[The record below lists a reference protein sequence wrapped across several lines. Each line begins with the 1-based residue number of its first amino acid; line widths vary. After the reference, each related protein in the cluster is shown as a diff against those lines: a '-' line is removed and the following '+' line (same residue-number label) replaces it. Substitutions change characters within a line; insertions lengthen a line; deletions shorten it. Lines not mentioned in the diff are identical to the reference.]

1 MLYYCLYYIDLFV
14 LKLSAYSLS
23 CTEADTLAECLA
35 SLDGCADCVH
45 SKEKRSSRLA
55 ELPHGFKEDVY
66 RAIRR
71 LVHANN
77 SAPAV
82 TGPIRRGAVPIGSS
96 RSSRSAGDSSAASTR
111 ALNTRV
117 LISPR
122 PIADDEL
129 PDTPLTGS
137 INLPKPLPT

>member
-14 LKLSAYSLS
+14 RSCRCFYCFRNTFLYSASSSLSCLSVKLSAYSLS

-82 TGPIRRGAVPIGSS
+82 TVRTVG
-96 RSSRSAGDSSAASTR
+96 
-111 ALNTRV
+111 
-117 LISPR
+117 
-122 PIADDEL
+122 
-129 PDTPLTGS
+129 
-137 INLPKPLPT
+137 